1 MESSYSDDDIK
12 RLHASFIEAME
23 SNRNYTSFSED
34 DLIDIFDYACNI
46 SDEYIITEV
55 IIAGERC
62 FPESKEL
69 LKRKALM
76 YHRLGQDDAC
86 IAVINQFLPDSFLN
100 LIIEAKKEQSISSWL
115 PLFKEHLCR
124 IKSGTIED
132 GDIIFTVDFFDSL
145 NHIDIL
151 TSCANELSRISEYPS
166 TIFNELFHLLWEK
179 GYYKE
184 ASEFGRKLTEIEPFN
199 ALAWTELADLYN
211 VNLGNI
217 EEALECADFALAIA
231 PNHVGALMVT
241 SSALY
246 ELNPDKSREIVAEIM
261 KIAPNDP
268 MSYYSRAILNINDGN
283 VDQGVNDIIKAISLN
298 PISGRN
304 ELLELLFKAIDKP
317 LNSSDEHIIINML
330 EDDDTI
336 DAVKLCRTLIS
347 SGYNVGAYEAFMLAK
362 SAHKYDFGESESFYL
377 AVEILYRNKMYNQ
390 VIELI
395 DLGCSNNKDMLLS
408 MPMLLALVYSLSW
421 CRTAPNAKEEI
432 ICFIKERLA
441 LYNPLVRLGKLADLM
456 CDESSIRRM
465 NLLLDELSSNNNY
478 PNLRDIDPYIIC

>member
-1 MESSYSDDDIK
+1 MDSSYFDDDIK

-34 DLIDIFDYACNI
+34 DLVDIFDYACSI

-69 LKRKALM
+69 IKRKALM

-86 IAVINQFLPDSFLN
+86 IAVISQFIPDSYLN
-100 LIIEAKKEQSISSWL
+100 LIIEAKNETSVSSWL
-115 PLFKEHLCR
+115 PLFKKQLSL
-124 IKSGTIED
+124 IKTGTIED
-132 GDIIFTVDFFDSL
+132 GDIIFTVDFFDRI
-145 NHIDIL
+145 NHIEVL
-151 TSCANELSRISEYPS
+151 TSCVNELSRISEYPS

-179 GYYKE
+179 GFFLE
-184 ASEFGRKLTEIEPFN
+184 ASEFGRKLTELEPFN
-199 ALAWTELADLYN
+199 AMAWTELADLYN

-217 EEALECADFALAIA
+217 EEALECADFALAID
-231 PNHVGALMVT
+231 PNHVGALMVA

-246 ELNPDKSREIVAEIM
+246 ESKPEKSRDIVTKIM
-261 KIAPNDP
+261 QIAPNDP

-283 VDQGVNDIIKAISLN
+283 IDQGVSDIIKSISLS

-317 LNSSDEHIIINML
+317 LNSSDENIVLNML
-330 EDDDTI
+330 EDNDTI

-347 SGYNVGAYEAFMLAK
+347 SGYNIGAYEAFKLAK
-362 SAHKYDFGESESFYL
+362 SARIYEFGESEAFYL

-421 CRTAPNAKEEI
+421 YRTTPKARQKI
-432 ICFIKERLA
+432 VCFIKERIA
-441 LYNPLVRLGKLADLM
+441 LYNPSVRIGKLADFM
-456 CDESSIRRM
+456 CDESSIRRL
-465 NLLLDELSSNNNY
+465 NLLLNELASNNDY
-478 PNLRDIDPYIIC
+478 PNFRDIDPYIIC

>member
-86 IAVINQFLPDSFLN
+86 IAVINQSLPDSFLN

-115 PLFKEHLCR
+115 PLFKEHLSR

-151 TSCANELSRISEYPS
+151 TSCANELSRIGEYPS

-246 ELNPDKSREIVAEIM
+246 ELNPEKSREIVAEIM

-347 SGYNVGAYEAFMLAK
+347 SGYNVGAYEAFVLANY
-362 SAHKYDFGESESFYL
+362 AHKYDFGESESFYL

-390 VIELI
+390 LIELI

-441 LYNPLVRLGKLADLM
+441 LYNPSVRLGKLADLM

>member
-211 VNLGNI
+211 VNLGSI
-217 EEALECADFALAIA
+217 EEALECADFALAID
-231 PNHVGALMVT
+231 PNHVGALMVA

-246 ELNPDKSREIVAEIM
+246 ESKPEKSREIVAEIM

-317 LNSSDEHIIINML
+317 LNSNDEHIIINML

-362 SAHKYDFGESESFYL
+362 SAHKYDFGESDSFYL

-441 LYNPLVRLGKLADLM
+441 LYNPSVRFGKLADLM

-478 PNLRDIDPYIIC
+478 PNLKDIDPYIIC